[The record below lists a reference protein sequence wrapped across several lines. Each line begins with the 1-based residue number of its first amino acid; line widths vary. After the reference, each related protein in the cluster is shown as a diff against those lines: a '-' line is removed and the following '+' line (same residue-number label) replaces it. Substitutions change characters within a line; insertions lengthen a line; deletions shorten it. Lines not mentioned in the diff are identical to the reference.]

1 MSAKITLA
9 FASTIA
15 LMAPVIGAVAQP
27 ADADASGGASAGAM
41 EEIVVTARRREERV
55 QSVPIA
61 ITAFTGRD
69 VAEKR
74 IATAQDL
81 QKFVPSLV
89 ISSSDVRDANNYTLR
104 GQGSTVG
111 AGPGV
116 VVYFDEVPLPLN
128 ISTFANGG
136 GPGL

>member
-1 MSAKITLA
+1 MSARISLA

-15 LMAPVIGAVAQP
+15 LLAPTGGAVAQP
-27 ADADASGGASAGAM
+27 TENGTAAQPI

-61 ITAFTGRD
+61 ITAITGRD

-111 AGPGV
+111 AGPG
-116 VVYFDEVPLPLN
+116 
-128 ISTFANGG
+128 
-136 GPGL
+136 